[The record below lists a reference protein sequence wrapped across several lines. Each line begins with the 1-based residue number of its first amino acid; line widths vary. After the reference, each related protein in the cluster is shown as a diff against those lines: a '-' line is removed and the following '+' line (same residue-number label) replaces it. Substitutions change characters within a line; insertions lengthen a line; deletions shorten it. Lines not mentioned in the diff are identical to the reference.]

1 MVKNVIIGIL
11 LVVNVGLFCETW
23 YYEERYHETCEQ
35 ERLLEDML
43 IAASQAMDE
52 ATRVKVAES
61 VSMSGSSLRI
71 DKLRWDFAHAYPK
84 YAK

>member
-11 LVVNVGLFCETW
+11 LVVSGVNFSQAW
-23 YYEERYHETCEQ
+23 YYEERYHETAEQ
-35 ERLLEDML
+35 SRHLEDML